1 MFFPFTQCSHR
12 QCARSWRR
20 RWTADLLLGRS
31 VFGLSDFATLW
42 VFPFTHPPLQ
52 ETNDCLFLNLPNYI
66 GSPQVWQLLL
76 KNVEFLSN
84 SGHTIAHVPGKVRRI
99 NLDYISWVQLLPGA
113 TAFRIQPCRSRLWPA
128 MQESWMIED
137 NLFSRHHSE
146 RNHHLLSQAGTP
158 LSDKLI
164 IRCSFRIS

>member
-1 MFFPFTQCSHR
+1 MLSQTMCEKLEKEVDSRLTIRAERLWSFRFC
-12 QCARSWRR
+12 
-20 RWTADLLLGRS
+20 DS
-31 VFGLSDFATLW
+31 VS
-42 VFPFTHPPLQ
+42 FPFTHPPLQ

-84 SGHTIAHVPGKVRRI
+84 SGHTVAHVPGKVRRI